1 MRHPERDEVEQPLI
15 DQLVAMGWTHLPY
28 AGPGEGRQTYSDVIL
43 LDRFRDAVRAINL
56 GPNGQPWLDED
67 RLTSIVNRAVRDP
80 EHGVQ
85 GNIAFTEL
93 LTGATL
99 TVEGLPDWDDGV
111 RQPIK
116 LVDWANPERNE
127 LLVVSQ
133 FRIDIFDGRRPYIV
147 LDLVL
152 FVNGL
157 PFAVIEC
164 KDPGPTAVDEAIAQL
179 QGYVGDA
186 PDLERFAQL
195 LIATDRETAQYGTI
209 TSPSEYF
216 AAWRL
221 VEPGIEQTIRTEIG
235 KPEGQSLHSQEILAG
250 EMLRPATLL
259 ELIRDF
265 TVGQDVS
272 GRQVKIVA
280 RWQQFRAVHRMVR
293 RLAERRRAISASA
306 APDPRGGVTWHT
318 QGSGKS
324 LTMSFLVRV
333 LRQHDELRGF
343 KVVVVTD
350 RLDLEE
356 QILKSLGT
364 TGETP
369 RRAKSVV
376 DAHRHLASDTPDLV
390 LVTIQKSRDEDS
402 DDEDDETGE
411 KVDAPSLNASTDIVV
426 LVDEAHR
433 SHSSFQHAR
442 LRANLPNAVLI
453 GFTGTPI
460 LKGDKKT
467 TRDIFGPFLDVYA
480 LKDAE
485 KDRAVVPIRYE
496 SREIPGAVIDRAVLD
511 AGFVASVPVDD
522 ADREKLVN
530 QFARHR
536 EVLEAAELIRAKAD
550 DMLRYWVR
558 NALPDRFSAQVV
570 AVSRKAAVRYREALL
585 EARQRLL
592 ADVDDLGPA
601 VLHDPMA
608 WEEAD
613 ERTQTLLEAAEHRE
627 LLSRITAVAVISKG
641 TTTEDADWEQWTS
654 SDRHRDYIA
663 RFKDGLGDVAELEPD
678 LTWEAHTGALH
689 HAHPIQRGGDEP
701 WRRSV
706 EDAEPDTEIA
716 PATAK
721 SSVAPIAF
729 IVVKSMLLTGFDAPV
744 EQILFVDRPI
754 RKSAELLQAIA
765 RPNRPRKH
773 KSFGLIVDYVGISA
787 DLVRALNEYDT
798 DHLDEVIGDADS
810 RSFMKP
816 LDEAVVPELLLQHNA
831 VTNFLAQQGIRAVS
845 TPEEREE
852 LLSRLDD
859 PELRAEFDDV
869 TKSFLT
875 ALNAVLPRP
884 EALKY
889 QGIARNLGIVQY
901 LARRRY
907 RDARTH
913 FSPYRYGAKIRQLI
927 DAHIRAEG
935 ILQRIPPVEITAAD
949 FAEKVDALPDDRAR
963 ALEMKHAMSEH
974 ISTRMASDPHTYRRL
989 SERLD
994 EILQQME
1001 QDHDF
1006 GQTYLELV
1014 GLRAQTLAEEAA
1026 TTELG
1031 LDRWTEKPIYSLLEE
1046 AVANWK
1052 PGLAHI
1058 DIFTAARGLALQ
1070 ISTEVLRPHFLYNGH
1085 VRDTARKRLINTLVV
1100 ETRLAPSEAQ
1110 HVADKLVDL
1119 ATSNRERFLR
1129 LADRPRQ

>member
-1 MRHPERDEVEQPLI
+1 MRHPERDEVERPLI
-15 DQLVAMGWTHLPY
+15 DQLKAMGWTHLPF

-43 LDRFRDAVRAINL
+43 LDRFRDAVQAINL
-56 GPNGQPWLDED
+56 GPDGQPWLDED
-67 RLTSIVNRAVRDP
+67 RLTSIVNRAIRDP

-93 LTGATL
+93 LTGSTL

-111 RQPIK
+111 RQPVK
-116 LVDWANPERNE
+116 LVDWENPERNE

-133 FRIDIFDGRRPYIV
+133 FRIDTFEGRHPYV
-147 LDLVL
+147 VPDLVL

-179 QGYVGDA
+179 QRYVSDA
-186 PDLERFAQL
+186 PDLQRFAQL

-209 TSPSEYF
+209 TSPPEYF
-216 AAWRL
+216 AAWRS
-221 VEPGIEQTIRTEIG
+221 VEPDIEQTIRTEIG
-235 KPEGQSLHSQEILAG
+235 KPEGQPLHSQEILAG

-265 TVGQDVS
+265 TVGQVVS

-280 RWQQFRAVHRMVR
+280 RWQQLRAVRSMVR
-293 RLAERRRAISASA
+293 RLLERKRDFA
-306 APDPRGGVTWHT
+306 ATGTPDHRGGVTWHT

-324 LTMSFLVRV
+324 LTMAFLVRA
-333 LRQHDELRGF
+333 LRQHDNLRDF

-376 DAHRHLASDTPDLV
+376 DAHRHLASQTPDLV
-390 LVTIQKSRDEDS
+390 LVTIQKSRNE
-402 DDEDDETGE
+402 DEDDEVDESGV
-411 KVDAPSLNASTDIVV
+411 KQVDAPSLNDSDAIVV

-433 SHSSFQHAR
+433 SHSSYQHAR
-442 LRANLPNAVLI
+442 LRRNLPNAVLI

-460 LKGDKKT
+460 LKGDRKT
-467 TRDIFGPFLDVYA
+467 TREIFGPFLDVYA

-485 KDRAVVPIRYE
+485 EDRAVVPIRYE

-511 AGFVASVPVDD
+511 AGFMASVPVDD
-522 ADREKLVN
+522 ADREKLVH

-536 EVLEAAELIRAKAD
+536 EVLEAAALIRAKAD

-558 NALPDRFSAQVV
+558 HALPDRFSAQVV
-570 AVSRKAAVRYREALL
+570 AVSRKAAVRYRHALL
-585 EARQRLL
+585 EARERLL

-608 WEEAD
+608 WEDAD
-613 ERTQTLLEAAEHRE
+613 EHTQTLLEAAEHRE
-627 LLSRITAVAVISKG
+627 LLTRITTVAVISKG
-641 TTTEDADWEQWTS
+641 STTEDSEWEEWTS
-654 SDRHRDYIA
+654 SDRHREYIT

-678 LTWEAHTGALH
+678 QNWETHIGALH
-689 HAHPIQRGGDEP
+689 HSHPIQRGGGEP
-701 WRRSV
+701 WRRNITGS
-706 EDAEPDTEIA
+706 EPETV
-716 PATAK
+716 PATA
-721 SSVAPIAF
+721 VPTVDPIAF

-798 DHLDEVIGDADS
+798 DHLDEVVGDADS
-810 RSFMKP
+810 RSLMMP
-816 LDEAVVPELLLQHNA
+816 LDEAVVPELQLQHNR
-831 VTNFLAQQGIRAVS
+831 VTNFLAQYGIRALGTS
-845 TPEEREE
+845 AERED
-852 LLSRLDD
+852 LLARLDD

-935 ILQRIPPVEITAAD
+935 IIQRIPPVEITAAD

-963 ALEMKHAMSEH
+963 ALEMKHAMREH

-1014 GLRAQTLAEEAA
+1014 GLRAQTLAEEEA

-1046 AVANWK
+1046 AVANRK
-1052 PGLAHI
+1052 PGLAQV
-1058 DIFTAARGLALQ
+1058 DVFTAARGLALQ
-1070 ISTEVLRPHFLYNGH
+1070 ISAEVLRPHFLYNGH

-1100 ETRLAPSEAQ
+1100 ETRLAPSDAQ
-1110 HVADKLVDL
+1110 HIADKLVDL

-1129 LADRPRQ
+1129 LVDRPRQ